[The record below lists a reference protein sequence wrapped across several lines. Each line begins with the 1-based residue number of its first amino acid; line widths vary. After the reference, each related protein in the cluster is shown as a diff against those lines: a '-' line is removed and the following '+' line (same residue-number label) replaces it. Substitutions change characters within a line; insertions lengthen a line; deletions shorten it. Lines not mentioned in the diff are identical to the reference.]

1 VAEPRLIDR
10 LDYTAL
16 PPGRHQLRYAAPS
29 TTLPDGSPLTIA
41 VTVLVGRAPRPRL
54 AAIAGV
60 HGNEY
65 PGPLALLD
73 LAQTLDPAS
82 IAGTLVLVPFA
93 NPLAYNAGARVTPE
107 DGVNLNRVFPGD
119 PHGTLTNRVA
129 YALVDGIIQDADL
142 AVDLHSADAT
152 GVMLPMTGFREPPP
166 AADAHARSVALASA
180 RAAAAFG
187 LEMDWMMRWAPGTL
201 STALNQRGIPAVG
214 CEAGGGGIASPEE
227 VVLYRDGVLR
237 LVRGET
243 RPLPPTVEA
252 MEDLTAP
259 ASGLL
264 DVRVALRQELRAG
277 DLVARVLDPWG
288 SAIAEVTAP
297 FDGRVVH
304 QRLFRQVRAGE
315 TVVSL
320 GRRFPHPL
328 AG

>member
-1 VAEPRLIDR
+1 
-10 LDYTAL
+10 
-16 PPGRHQLRYAAPS
+16 
-29 TTLPDGSPLTIA
+29 
-41 VTVLVGRAPRPRL
+41 VGRNARPRL

-73 LAQTLDPAS
+73 LAQTLEPSAID
-82 IAGTLVLVPFA
+82 GTLVLVPFA
-93 NPLAYNAGARVTPE
+93 NPLAYNAGTRSSPE

-119 PHGTLTNRVA
+119 PAGSLTLRLA
-129 YALVDGIIQDADL
+129 HALVDGIVQDADL
-142 AVDLHSADAT
+142 AVDLHSAEAT
-152 GVMLPMTGFREPPP
+152 GVMLPMAGFREHTEPT
-166 AADAHARSVALASA
+166 ALPSA

-214 CEAGGGGIASPEE
+214 CEVGGGGIASLNE
-227 VVLYRDGVLR
+227 VAMYRDGVLR
-237 LVRGET
+237 LARGET
-243 RPLPPTVEA
+243 RELPSTVET
-252 MEDLTAP
+252 MEDLLAP

-264 DVRVALRQELRAG
+264 DIRVALRDEPRAG

-288 SAIAEVTAP
+288 AAIGEVTAP

-320 GRRFPHPL
+320 GGRVPHPF
-328 AG
+328 AR